1 MRVINGSV
9 GSSVF
14 TPALGLSGFDYV
26 AMITGTQSDM
36 ANMMD
41 NVRSG
46 KARKAM
52 QSLDLENL
60 AQCVTD
66 LHRSHLVISR

>member
-1 MRVINGSV
+1 MV
-9 GSSVF
+9 
-14 TPALGLSGFDYV
+14 
-26 AMITGTQSDM
+26 TGTVKDMSDV
-36 ANMMD
+36 MD

-52 QSLDLENL
+52 QEAGLENP
-60 AQCVTD
+60 AQCITD